1 MIRSL
6 GGWSQVKALRRIG
19 DREQFDERILGS
31 GEFVERMTQE
41 ADLLRKYRFTAKE
54 RQEKADA
61 AIAAV
66 CRGARVSIEALR
78 NGSRRREVSQ
88 VRAELAI
95 QSTVELQQRAHSPW
109 LATGLAS
116 ESKIRHNS
124 LQGLRSTAGRQ
135 NFPAA
140 CRSEAEIPLRGAAGS
155 FKSTDLRLVDL

>member
-88 VRAELAI
+88 VRAELA
-95 QSTVELQQRAHSPW
+95 SACPK
-109 LATGLAS
+109 TGNNL
-116 ESKIRHNS
+116 N
-124 LQGLRSTAGRQ
+124 
-135 NFPAA
+135 
-140 CRSEAEIPLRGAAGS
+140 
-155 FKSTDLRLVDL
+155 